1 VDDYLDEFQD
11 LVSASGYTS
20 PKTIVVKFRRGLD
33 PKIGDAVATMAAN
46 RPDDLNPEAWFE
58 ASVRID
64 QAHTTNTA
72 FHASIQPVLAVLEV
86 ISTEVLPPPR
96 EIAEE
101 PLATPRLQPQFPE
114 VLNIKDMSADDI

>member
-1 VDDYLDEFQD
+1 
-11 LVSASGYTS
+11 
-20 PKTIVVKFRRGLD
+20 VVKFRQGLN
-33 PKIGDAVATMAAN
+33 PKIGDAVATMATN

-58 ASVRID
+58 AAVRID
-64 QAHTTNTA
+64 QAHATNTA
-72 FHASIQPVLAVLEV
+72 FCASIQPVLAVPEV

-114 VLNIKDMSADDI
+114 ILKV